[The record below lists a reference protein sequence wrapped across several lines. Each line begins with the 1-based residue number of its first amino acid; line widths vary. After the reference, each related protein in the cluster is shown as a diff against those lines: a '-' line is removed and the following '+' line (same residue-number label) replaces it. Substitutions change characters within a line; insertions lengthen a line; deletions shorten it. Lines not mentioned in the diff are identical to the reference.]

1 MVRLIKTQTNSED
14 GCWIVRT
21 SGKVNHIP
29 MEFETKLGYFDNIDT
44 QLKPIIIFDALYKQ
58 IGIKTETG
66 TEDEIVTAMKV
77 LIKADAKLKP
87 YTDNDFGFHFDV
99 FRLARNII
107 GFDSNGSTSSF
118 ISDDFKIEVVN
129 PFGETYRVD
138 YNWDDL
144 VNALKDLHLAK

>member
-1 MVRLIKTQTNSED
+1 MVQLIKTQANNED
-14 GCWIVRT
+14 NLWIVRT
-21 SGKVNHIP
+21 SGKINHIP

-58 IGIKTETG
+58 IGIKTG
-66 TEDEIVTAMKV
+66 TEGEIVTAMKV

-99 FRLARNII
+99 LRLAQNII
-107 GFDSNGSTSSF
+107 GFDSNGSTNSF

>member
-1 MVRLIKTQTNSED
+1 MVQLIKTQANNED
-14 GCWIVRT
+14 NLWIVRT

-29 MEFETKLGYFDNIDT
+29 MEFETKLTSGDNIDT

-58 IGIKTETG
+58 IGIKTG

-87 YTDNDFGFHFDV
+87 YTDNDFGFRFDV
-99 FRLARNII
+99 LRLAQNII
-107 GFDSNGSTSSF
+107 GFDFNGSTNSF

>member
-1 MVRLIKTQTNSED
+1 MVQLIKTQANND
-14 GCWIVRT
+14 DNLWVVRT

-58 IGIKTETG
+58 IGIKTGTG

-87 YTDNDFGFHFDV
+87 YTDNDFGFRFDV
-99 FRLARNII
+99 LRLAQNII
-107 GFDSNGSTSSF
+107 GFDFNGSTNSF

>member
-1 MVRLIKTQTNSED
+1 MVQLIKTQANNED
-14 GCWIVRT
+14 NLWMVRT

-58 IGIKTETG
+58 IGIKTG

-87 YTDNDFGFHFDV
+87 YTDNDFGFRFDV
-99 FRLARNII
+99 LRLAQNII
-107 GFDSNGSTSSF
+107 GFDFNGSTSSF
-118 ISDDFKIEVVN
+118 ISDDFKIEVID
-129 PFGETYRVD
+129 PEGEVYKVD

>member
-1 MVRLIKTQTNSED
+1 MVQLIKTQANNED
-14 GCWIVRT
+14 NLWIVRT

-58 IGIKTETG
+58 IGIKTG
-66 TEDEIVTAMKV
+66 TENEIVTAMKV

-87 YTDNDFGFHFDV
+87 YTDNDFGFRFDV
-99 FRLARNII
+99 LRLAQNII
-107 GFDSNGSTSSF
+107 GFDFNGSTNSF
-118 ISDDFKIEVVN
+118 INGDFKIEVIGPSGKV
-129 PFGETYRVD
+129 YRVD

>member
-1 MVRLIKTQTNSED
+1 MVQLIKTQANNED
-14 GCWIVRT
+14 NLWIVRT

-29 MEFETKLGYFDNIDT
+29 VECETKLGYFDSIDI
-44 QLKPIIIFDALYKQ
+44 QLNPVIVFDALYKQ
-58 IGIKTETG
+58 VSIKIG
-66 TEDEIVTAMKV
+66 TEDELVTAMKA
-77 LIKADAKLKP
+77 LITDVVKLEP
-87 YTDNDFGFHFDV
+87 YNGNDFGFRFDV
-99 FRLARNII
+99 IRLAQNII
-107 GFDSNGSTSSF
+107 GFDFNGSTSSF

>member
-1 MVRLIKTQTNSED
+1 MVQLIKTQVNNED
-14 GCWIVRT
+14 NLWMVRT

-58 IGIKTETG
+58 IGIKTG
-66 TEDEIVTAMKV
+66 TENEIVTAMKV

-87 YTDNDFGFHFDV
+87 YTDNDFGFRFDV
-99 FRLARNII
+99 LRLAQDII
-107 GFDSNGSTSSF
+107 GFDSNGSTNSF

>member
-1 MVRLIKTQTNSED
+1 MVQLIKTQANND
-14 GCWIVRT
+14 DNLWMVRT

-29 MEFETKLGYFDNIDT
+29 MEFETELGYFDNIDT

-58 IGIKTETG
+58 IDIKTG

-87 YTDNDFGFHFDV
+87 YTDNDFGFRFDV
-99 FRLARNII
+99 LRLAQNII
-107 GFDSNGSTSSF
+107 GFDFNGSTNSF

>member
-1 MVRLIKTQTNSED
+1 MVELIKTQANND
-14 GCWIVRT
+14 DNLWMVRT

-44 QLKPIIIFDALYKQ
+44 QLKPIIVFDALYKKV
-58 IGIKTETG
+58 GISQG
-66 TEDEIVTAMKV
+66 TEYEMVDAMEK
-77 LIKADAKLKP
+77 LITDVAKLKL
-87 YTDNDFGFHFDV
+87 YTDNELAFNFDV
-99 FRLARNII
+99 ISLAQKTID
-107 GFDSNGSTSSF
+107 FDFNGSVASF
-118 ISDDFKIEVVN
+118 INDDFKIEVVN

>member
-1 MVRLIKTQTNSED
+1 MVQLIKTQANND
-14 GCWIVRT
+14 DNLWMVRT

-58 IGIKTETG
+58 IGIKTG
-66 TEDEIVTAMKV
+66 TEAEIVTAMKV

-87 YTDNDFGFHFDV
+87 YTDNDFGFRFDV
-99 FRLARNII
+99 LRLAQNII
-107 GFDSNGSTSSF
+107 GFDFNGSTNSF

>member
-29 MEFETKLGYFDNIDT
+29 MEFETKLGSGDNFDE
-44 QLKPIIIFDALYKQ
+44 QLNPVIVFDALYKQ
-58 IGIKTETG
+58 IGIKTG

-87 YTDNDFGFHFDV
+87 YTDNDFGFRFDV
-99 FRLARNII
+99 LRLAQNII
-107 GFDSNGSTSSF
+107 GFDFNGSTNSF